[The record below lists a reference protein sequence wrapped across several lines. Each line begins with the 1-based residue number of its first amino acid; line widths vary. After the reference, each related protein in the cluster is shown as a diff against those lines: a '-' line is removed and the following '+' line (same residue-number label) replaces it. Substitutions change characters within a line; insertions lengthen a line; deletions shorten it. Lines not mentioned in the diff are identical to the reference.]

1 MQNGR
6 KEFRT
11 AYRNG
16 NTVTDRYYAPGFR
29 LALIPVK

>member
-16 NTVTDRYYAPGFR
+16 NTVTVRCYAPGFR

>member
-6 KEFRT
+6 REFRT

-16 NTVTDRYYAPGFR
+16 NTVTDRCYAPGFR